1 MPSEPPSRTATYAKH
16 RTLFERLS
24 AFVFR
29 EPEDRTELLALL
41 RDARQRGVID
51 ADALSMIEG
60 VLQVAD
66 LRAADLMVPRSQM
79 DVLDLDAAPASWLAR
94 AIETAHSRFPV
105 IDGSPD
111 RVVGILLAK
120 DLLRYLQEPRVDPRS
135 LLRPA
140 LFVPETKPVNE
151 LLREFRS
158 SRNHMAIVIDEYGG
172 VAGLITIED
181 VLEQIVG
188 DIADEYD
195 GDERGPDIVAEA
207 DGRYRVSALMSIA
220 ALNAALGTQLAN
232 DAANTVGGL
241 LAERLGR
248 VPRRGDVTE
257 IDGLRFE
264 VLRAD
269 ARQVH
274 LLRVSWLHRPAAAEF
289 RAEPPPVR
297 HHA

>member
-1 MPSEPPSRTATYAKH
+1 MPSEPPSRTATHTKH
-16 RTLFERLS
+16 KSLFERLS

-29 EPEDRTELLALL
+29 EPDNRTELRALL
-41 RDARQRGVID
+41 QVAQQRGVVD

-60 VLQVAD
+60 VLKVAE

-79 DVLDLDAAPASWLAR
+79 QVVDLHAAAATWLAR
-94 AIETAHSRFPV
+94 AIETAHSRLPV
-105 IDGSPD
+105 IDGSLD

-120 DLLRYLQEPRVDPRS
+120 DLLRCLQEPRVDPRS

-151 LLREFRS
+151 LLREFRG
-158 SRNHMAIVIDEYGG
+158 SRNHMAIVIDEYGA

-181 VLEQIVG
+181 ILEQIVG
-188 DIADEYD
+188 DIIDEYD
-195 GDERGPDIVAEA
+195 GDDRAQGIVPEA
-207 DGRYRVSALMSIA
+207 DGRYRVSALTSIA
-220 ALNAALGTQLAN
+220 ALNAALGTELAN
-232 DAANTVGGL
+232 ATATTVGGL
-241 LAERLGR
+241 LAEHLGR
-248 VPRRGDVTE
+248 VPRRGDIAE

-274 LLRVSWLHRPAAAEF
+274 LVRVGWLHPPAAADF
-289 RAEPPPVR
+289 RAGLLLR